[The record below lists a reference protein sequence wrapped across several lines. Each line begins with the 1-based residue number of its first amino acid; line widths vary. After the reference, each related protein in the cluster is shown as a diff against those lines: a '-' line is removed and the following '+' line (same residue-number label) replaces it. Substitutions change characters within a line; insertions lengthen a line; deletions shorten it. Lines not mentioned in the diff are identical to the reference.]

1 MTTLFIVF
9 IIVASITLVYLL
21 IKNKHLSDGLLDHK
35 LYIQKMHAELF
46 PKETSFLFDDLSVEQ
61 KEKNR
66 IEEIEKRLK
75 DAMDAGDKN
84 RKALEK
90 YLGITYMVKHDV
102 SEGYEKSPTFSSAVY
117 GYSNSG
123 SGDFSPQWVTI
134 SASDDVCEKKK
145 RTKKVAKK
153 SKKK

>member
-1 MTTLFIVF
+1 M
-9 IIVASITLVYLL
+9 
-21 IKNKHLSDGLLDHK
+21 SDGLLDHK

-46 PKETSFLFDDLSVEQ
+46 PKETSFLFGDLSVEQ

-66 IEEIEKRLK
+66 IEEIEKRIS
-75 DAMDAGDKN
+75 DAIDAGDKN

-102 SEGYEKSPTFSSAVY
+102 SEGYEKSPTFVSS
-117 GYSNSG
+117 GYMSACSG
-123 SGDFSPQWVTI
+123 GPDVQWGTMTT
-134 SASDDVCEKKK
+134 AGVCEKKK

>member
-102 SEGYEKSPTFSSAVY
+102 SEGYEKSPTLASS
-117 GYSNSG
+117 GYMNACSG
-123 SGDFSPQWVTI
+123 GHDPQWETI
-134 SASDDVCEKKK
+134 TTTAGICEKKK
-145 RTKKVAKK
+145 RTKKIE
-153 SKKK
+153 

>member
-1 MTTLFIVF
+1 MTTLFVAF
-9 IIVASITLVYLL
+9 IIVVSITIVYLL

-46 PKETSFLFDDLSVEQ
+46 PKETSFLFGDLLGEQ

-66 IEEIEKRLK
+66 IEEIEKRIK
-75 DAMDAGDKN
+75 DFLDNYEKN
-84 RKALEK
+84 KKALEK

-102 SEGYEKSPTFSSAVY
+102 SEGYEKSPTFTSS
-117 GYSNSG
+117 GYMNACSGGSNVLLDIMTTTAG
-123 SGDFSPQWVTI
+123 
-134 SASDDVCEKKK
+134 VCEKKK